1 MDALRKSQDALTKS
15 PMALARQAMR
25 LARQK
30 LPLYAHRFS
39 PKTYTQHQ
47 LFVCLVLK
55 TFFKTDYRGIT
66 AILRDFD
73 ALCSF
78 LDLKRI
84 PHFTTLQKASRRLLR
99 VPRARRLFHAT
110 VRNFLQR
117 RRRLPRVALDSTGL
131 DCGRRS
137 HYYVRRRHAGK
148 PGLHRVTYSRFAK
161 FEASFDC
168 RSHLLLA
175 VLVGRG
181 PRPDVDRFVPLL
193 KTTLQVARPQ
203 SVLADAGYDSEGNHC
218 YARVCCQVRSF
229 MPATHGR
236 PTTKLPTGRFRRQM
250 KQRLNKNYGQY
261 GQRWQAET
269 GFSMLKRRIADNVQG
284 RSYWAQCRELWLLA
298 LTYNLMLLYAAVGF
312 LQSSPDTFSPRASA
326 SPARDSTRRCS

>member
-1 MDALRKSQDALTKS
+1 
-15 PMALARQAMR
+15 
-25 LARQK
+25 
-30 LPLYAHRFS
+30 
-39 PKTYTQHQ
+39 
-47 LFVCLVLK
+47 
-55 TFFKTDYRGIT
+55 
-66 AILRDFD
+66 
-73 ALCSF
+73 
-78 LDLKRI
+78 
-84 PHFTTLQKASRRLLR
+84 
-99 VPRARRLFHAT
+99 
-110 VRNFLQR
+110 
-117 RRRLPRVALDSTGL
+117 L

-137 HYYVRRRHAGK
+137 HYYGRRRHAGK

-269 GFSMLKRRIADNVQG
+269 GFAMLKRRIADNVQG
-284 RSYWAQCRELWLLA
+284 RSYWTQCRELWLLA

-312 LQSSPDTFSPRASA
+312 LQSRTFYF
-326 SPARDSTRRCS
+326 